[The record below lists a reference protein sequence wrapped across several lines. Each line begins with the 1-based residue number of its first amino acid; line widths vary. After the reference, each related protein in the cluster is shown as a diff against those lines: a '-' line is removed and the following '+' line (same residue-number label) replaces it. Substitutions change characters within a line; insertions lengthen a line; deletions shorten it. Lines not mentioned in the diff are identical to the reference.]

1 MSVSFDNPLSRSSL
15 SPLLSMAAA
24 DPDVNPSELFATL
37 ALLNELHESADLQRA
52 AILLALP
59 AEKRPSADPWVEA
72 WAAGAERLL
81 KAPLADIP
89 QALKGQTRE
98 SRRLEAAIRLAALQR
113 PIFGLSDPSAFAI
126 PAKHDPD
133 AALSASPEPEAAQQ
147 LGIWLRPIFINPKML
162 HAESER
168 ALARA
173 LLRAQALC
181 ASGEPLARTI
191 FLRLLELAKRHPCRQ
206 DLLPQRRRTMRFVWR
221 ADSAAPEEIKTE
233 MRKAGRLLRAVGTI
247 VFEDF
252 DARTLWTQEW
262 LIKGDAF
269 GRAAASL
276 AARLAP
282 RVRARQTEDEPPAA
296 CTNMLG
302 SFGRALLIHGQASAA
317 SSPELVDPFE
327 PFLKPGSG
335 ISFLRNED

>member
-37 ALLNELHESADLQRA
+37 AILNELHEPADLQRA

-59 AEKRPSADPWVEA
+59 AEKRPSANPWVEA
-72 WAAGAERLL
+72 WAAGAERLM

-98 SRRLEAAIRLAALQR
+98 SRRLEAAIRFAALQR
-113 PIFGLSDPSAFAI
+113 SIFGLSGPSAFAI
-126 PAKHDPD
+126 PAEHDPD
-133 AALSASPEPEAAQQ
+133 AGLSASPEREAAER
-147 LGIWLRPIFINPKML
+147 LGIWLRPLFIDPKAR

-181 ASGEPLARTI
+181 ASGEPLAQII
-191 FLRLLELAKRHPCRQ
+191 FQRLIALAERHPNRQ
-206 DLLPQRRRTMRFVWR
+206 DLLPQRRRTIRFVWR
-221 ADSAAPEEIKTE
+221 ADSAAPEEIKRE
-233 MRKAGRLLRAVGTI
+233 MLRTSRALRTVGAI

-282 RVRARQTEDEPPAA
+282 RVQARQTNDEPPAA

-302 SFGRALLIHGQASAA
+302 SFGRALLIHSQAGAA

-327 PFLKPGSG
+327 LFLKPGSR
-335 ISFLRNED
+335 ISFLRIDD